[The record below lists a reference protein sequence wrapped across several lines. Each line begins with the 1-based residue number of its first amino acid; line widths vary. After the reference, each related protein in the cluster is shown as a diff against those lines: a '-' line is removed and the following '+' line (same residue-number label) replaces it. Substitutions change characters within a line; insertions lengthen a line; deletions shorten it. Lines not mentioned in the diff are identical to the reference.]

1 MTPPVDLESGSSKP
15 HAILSLARDLL
26 SRIDAPKD
34 HWEVAAHLEVSGI
47 RDADVRDEY
56 GCADVFALAQEIMA
70 LATEVTPRRPPPAK
84 RPAPLLWRF
93 LKGYVTGLLF
103 AMPMAAQTF
112 FMILFGY
119 SLWAWIEF
127 STHEATAIALGT
139 VASFIV
145 TGGFTQAISRRGMF
159 YIHQHE
165 DILTRAVSYRMT
177 ALAVVTV
184 VVVGVFF
191 FVANLLFEILPLQM
205 VVQAELYFFM
215 LSLLWLSSSILYMLR
230 KQLLCAAIICL
241 ALLVVHVPILLF
253 NVPIV
258 LAHTLG
264 LVTAIA
270 LSFVSGWLILTRRA
284 KRAHRDYAGAALPR
298 PSILVYATAAYFW
311 YGLLYFSFLFAD
323 RVIAWSTEA
332 GRGLLPYF
340 IWFDSRYELGM
351 DWALLCF
358 VLTVGI
364 LEFTI
369 QEFSDRIIPGAQAV
383 RADDA
388 AAFNRTF
395 TRFYYWHLALFAL
408 AAFGS
413 IVVSFWGLTMLRN
426 AGVFPFIEVFFN
438 PVTKSVFWWAAL
450 GYVFLVL
457 GLFNSVFLFALSRPF
472 FVLRALGAGF
482 VLNVIVGFVLSRVV
496 SSELAVVGLTVG
508 AFVFMLLS
516 SLYARRAFNRLDYYY
531 YSAY

>member
-1 MTPPVDLESGSSKP
+1 MTPPVDLESASSKP
-15 HAILSLARDLL
+15 QAILPLARAIL

-47 RDADVRDEY
+47 RDADAQHEY
-56 GCADVFALAQEIMA
+56 GCADVFALAREIMA
-70 LATEVTPRRPPPAK
+70 LGIEIPPRPRTPPK

-93 LKGYVTGLLF
+93 LKGYLSGLLF

-119 SLWAWIEF
+119 SLWAWVEF
-127 STHEATAIALGT
+127 TTEVATAIALGT
-139 VASFIV
+139 VASFVV

-159 YIHQHE
+159 YIHQQE
-165 DILTRAVSYRMT
+165 DILTLAVSYRMT
-177 ALAVVTV
+177 ALAAATV
-184 VVVGVFF
+184 VMVGLLF
-191 FVANLLFEILPLQM
+191 FVANLLFEMLPIRFVL
-205 VVQAELYFFM
+205 QAELYFLM
-215 LSLLWLSSSILYMLR
+215 LSLLWLACSILYMLR
-230 KQLLCAAIICL
+230 KQLLCAAIITL
-241 ALLVVHVPILLF
+241 ALVVVHVPILLF
-253 NVPIV
+253 QVPIM

-270 LSFVSGWLILTRRA
+270 LSFFAGWLILRGRA
-284 KRAHRDYAGAALPR
+284 NRARRDYAGAALPR

-323 RVIAWSTEA
+323 RVIAWSAES

-340 IWFDSRYELGM
+340 FWFDSSYEVGM

-369 QEFSDRIIPGAQAV
+369 QEFSERIIPVAQGF
-383 RADDA
+383 RADQA

-408 AAFGS
+408 AALGG
-413 IVVSFWGLTMLRN
+413 IAVTFWGLIMLR
-426 AGVFPFIEVFFN
+426 ASGVFPFIEVFFN
-438 PVTKSVFWWAAL
+438 AVTQSVFWWAAV
-450 GYVFLVL
+450 GYAFLVL

-482 VLNVIVGFVLSRVV
+482 LLNVIVGFVLSRTV
-496 SSELAVVGLTVG
+496 SYELAVVGLTVG
-508 AFVFMLLS
+508 SFVFMLLS

>member
-1 MTPPVDLESGSSKP
+1 MTQPVDLESGSSKP
-15 HAILSLARDLL
+15 DAIRPLARALL

-70 LATEVTPRRPPPAK
+70 LATEVTPRPGRPPK
-84 RPAPLLWRF
+84 RPAPLAWRF
-93 LKGYVTGLLF
+93 VKGYVSGLLF

-127 STHEATAIALGT
+127 SMDEATAIALGT

-177 ALAVVTV
+177 AAAVVMV
-184 VVVGVFF
+184 VVVGVFL
-191 FVANLLFEILPLQM
+191 FVANLLFEMLPVPLVM
-205 VVQAELYFFM
+205 LAELYFFM
-215 LSLLWLSSSILYMLR
+215 LSLLWLSISILYMLR
-230 KQLLCAAIICL
+230 RQLMCAAIL
-241 ALLVVHVPILLF
+241 SFALLVVHVPILLF
-253 NVPIV
+253 RVPMV

-270 LSFVSGWLILTRRA
+270 LSFFAGWLILTRRA
-284 KRAHRDYAGAALPR
+284 KRARRDYAGAALPR

-311 YGLLYFSFLFAD
+311 YGLLYFAFLFAD
-323 RVIAWSTEA
+323 RVIAWSSES
-332 GRGLLPYF
+332 GRGVLPYF

-369 QEFSDRIIPGAQAV
+369 EEFSDRIIPGAQAI

-395 TRFYYWHLALFAL
+395 TRFYYGHLTLFAL
-408 AAFGS
+408 AALGA
-413 IVVSFWGLTMLRN
+413 ILMSFWGLILLGT

-438 PVTKSVFWWAAL
+438 AVTRSVFWWAAL

-482 VLNVIVGFVLSRVV
+482 ALNVVVGFVLSRVV
-496 SSELAVVGLTVG
+496 SYELAVVGLTVG
-508 AFVFMLLS
+508 SCAFMLLS

-531 YSAY
+531 YSAH